1 MGETSPLNKFMV
13 WVPWVQVT
21 VVIVDSEFLYIDIMF
36 SNVPTST
43 YVTEAVAAPRQ
54 ENAVYDTL
62 DYSCIYFPSKVFFC
76 LAVKRLKVKSDK
88 TPTTEATRLPFD
100 RSQITGKQD

>member
-1 MGETSPLNKFMV
+1 
-13 WVPWVQVT
+13 VQVT

-62 DYSCIYFPSKVFFC
+62 DYSCN
-76 LAVKRLKVKSDK
+76 L
-88 TPTTEATRLPFD
+88 LPV
-100 RSQITGKQD
+100 